1 MHSVEPQLMLN
12 PDLDRLMP
20 YPFEQLAR
28 LFAGVEAP
36 SHLTPI
42 PLSIGEPQHTPPEF
56 VLEAL
61 KTHIGLISKYP
72 TTKGTD
78 SLRGAIA
85 AWANQRFGLA
95 SQPLDPNRQVIPVT
109 GTREAI
115 FAVVQATVDRTQPG
129 LVVMPNPFYQIYE
142 GAAFMA
148 GLTPHYLPIDAT
160 GQPDYRAVPDSVWQD
175 CQFCF
180 ICTPGNPTGTVL
192 DQDTLI
198 YLIEKA
204 HQFDFWLAS
213 DECYSEIYRDHPPIG
228 LLEAAASMGLSDYA
242 HCMVFHSL
250 SKRSN
255 LPGLRS
261 GFIAGDATLIEAFLK
276 YRTYHGCSMSM
287 ATQKAS
293 EMAWSDETHVLTNR
307 ALYAEKFAAAAD
319 ILDGVLPC
327 NDPGA
332 GFYLWVRTPTACDTF
347 SRELYRA
354 TGVTVL
360 PGQYLGRSV
369 DGINPG
375 AGFVRM
381 ALVAEP
387 AACREALHRIAE
399 FVRGQA

>member
-1 MHSVEPQLMLN
+1 MLN

-20 YPFEQLAR
+20 YPFEQLAQ
-28 LFAGVEAP
+28 LFQGVEP
-36 SHLTPI
+36 PTHLTPI
-42 PLSIGEPQHTPPEF
+42 PLSIGEPQHAPPAL
-56 VLEAL
+56 VLDAL
-61 KTHIGLISKYP
+61 QAHVGLVSKYP
-72 TTKGTD
+72 NTKGTD
-78 SLRGAIA
+78 SLRTAIA
-85 AWANQRFGLA
+85 SWANKRFALQA
-95 SQPLDPNRQVIPVT
+95 QPLDPNRHVIPVN

-115 FAVVQATVDRTQPG
+115 FAVVQATANRTQPG

-148 GLTPHYLPIDAT
+148 GLTPHYLPIDAS
-160 GQPDYRAVPDSVWQD
+160 GQPDYHAVPDAVWRD

-192 DQDTLI
+192 THETLA
-198 YLIEKA
+198 YLIDKA
-204 HQFDFWLAS
+204 QRFDFWLAS
-213 DECYSEIYRDHPPIG
+213 DECYSEIYRETPPIG
-228 LLEAAASMGLSDYA
+228 LLQAAATVGLADYRK
-242 HCMVFHSL
+242 CLVFHSL

-261 GFIAGDATLIEAFLK
+261 GFVAGDPQLIEAFLR

-293 EMAWSDETHVLTNR
+293 ELAWADEAHVIANR
-307 ALYAEKFAAAAD
+307 ALYAEKFADAAQ
-319 ILDGVLPC
+319 IFDGVLDST
-327 NDPGA
+327 DPGA
-332 GFYLWVRTPTACDTF
+332 GFYLWVRTPVACDTF
-347 SRELYRA
+347 SRALYQS

-375 AGFVRM
+375 AGYVRM

-387 AACREALHRIAE
+387 AACRDALTRVAQ
-399 FVRGQA
+399 FVRGLA